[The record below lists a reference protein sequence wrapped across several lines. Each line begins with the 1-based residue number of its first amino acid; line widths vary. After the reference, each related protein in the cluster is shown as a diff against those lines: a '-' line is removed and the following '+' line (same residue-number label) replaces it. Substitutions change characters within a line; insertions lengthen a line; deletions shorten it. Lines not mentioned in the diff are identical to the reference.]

1 VDSRTQ
7 ESLARALLA
16 TRAPDVSWLRDRVH
30 HLWSGDLLPGWYDD
44 WVLHERERLR
54 QLRLHALERAAR
66 IFLQERELDLAVA
79 LALEAVS
86 AEPLRESA
94 NAVLISVYLAEG
106 NVVDALRRYEQFRGQ
121 LHLELGLD
129 PSPTMATLLPTPTPT
144 PTSHSFSGTTLS

>member
-1 VDSRTQ
+1 M
-7 ESLARALLA
+7 
-16 TRAPDVSWLRDRVH
+16 
-30 HLWSGDLLPGWYDD
+30 
-44 WVLHERERLR
+44 
-54 QLRLHALERAAR
+54 
-66 IFLQERELDLAVA
+66 
-79 LALEAVS
+79 S